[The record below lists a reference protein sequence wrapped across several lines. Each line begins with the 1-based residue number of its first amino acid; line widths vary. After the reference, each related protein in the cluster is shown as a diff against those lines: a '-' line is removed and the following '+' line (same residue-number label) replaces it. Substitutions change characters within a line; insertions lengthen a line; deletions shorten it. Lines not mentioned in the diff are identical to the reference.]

1 MSINSPEQ
9 LRPHDDHL
17 ASDDVATDESGPTP
31 ERPPRTHQISGRKR
45 LTNGSVAAAA
55 VLLLGLAAFS
65 IAAYLAFGRP
75 SEPAAQ
81 EISRIARVSDAV
93 AQPAPPVAEQGKPS
107 ILARIFGPEKTS
119 AEATPDSRA
128 LLVVRMAFR
137 LLLAAL
143 LAGLL
148 AFRRHRAIGILHRDP
163 YVVQTHILLA
173 VVASALMMIVA
184 DNAARAFGIFA
195 AASLVRFRTNI
206 RDPKEITVLLINL
219 AIGLATG
226 VGRWELAVI
235 LSVFVFATLWVLD
248 YYESRQVVRRMELKV
263 KTFNVSD
270 TDATLRKIFEKQ
282 NVSAEVHELDR
293 EDEKHPLGRI
303 VYYVS
308 VSPRVSTDRMSEEIF
323 SSDPHNVD
331 TVEWHQKKTSY
342 A

>member
-1 MSINSPEQ
+1 MSSPEQ
-9 LRPHDDHL
+9 RSFHDDHR
-17 ASDDVATDESGPTP
+17 ACDDVATDRKGRSNEP
-31 ERPPRTHQISGRKR
+31 PPRAHQIAGRKR
-45 LTNGSVAAAA
+45 LTNGAAAA
-55 VLLLGLAAFS
+55 AALALGIVAFLVS
-65 IAAYLAFGRP
+65 AYLSFGRP
-75 SEPAAQ
+75 SGQVAQ
-81 EISRIARVSDAV
+81 ETPAVAQGTDAV
-93 AQPAPPVAEQGKPS
+93 AQPTTPVAEQDAES
-107 ILARIFGPEKTS
+107 IIERIFGPERPL
-119 AEATPDSRA
+119 AQAVPDSRA
-128 LLVVRMAFR
+128 LQVVKMTLR

-148 AFRRHRAIGILHRDP
+148 AFRPHRHIGLLHRDP

-235 LSVFVFATLWVLD
+235 LSVFVFATLGVLE
-248 YYESRQVVRRMELKV
+248 YYESRQVFRRMELKV
-263 KTFNVSD
+263 KTSKVAD

-282 NVSAEVHELDR
+282 NISAEVHELDR

-303 VYYVS
+303 AYYVS

-331 TVEWHQKKTSY
+331 SVEWHQKKISDTGR
-342 A
+342 

>member
-1 MSINSPEQ
+1 MRSADQQRSN
-9 LRPHDDHL
+9 DDHL
-17 ASDDVATDESGPTP
+17 DGDDVRTGRRRPSSERSAGARQIAGP
-31 ERPPRTHQISGRKR
+31 QR
-45 LTNGSVAAAA
+45 LTKGGTAIAAIVAIGIAAIL
-55 VLLLGLAAFS
+55 V
-65 IAAYLAFGRP
+65 AAYLSPGRSSDQAP
-75 SEPAAQ
+75 QETPAVAQ
-81 EISRIARVSDAV
+81 AADAV
-93 AQPAPPVAEQGKPS
+93 AQQTPPVAEQDGES
-107 ILARIFGPEKTS
+107 IIERIFGPEQPS
-119 AEATPDSRA
+119 AQVVPDSRA
-128 LLVVRMAFR
+128 LRVVKMTLR

-148 AFRRHRAIGILHRDP
+148 AFRPHRHIGLLHPNP

-235 LSVFVFATLWVLD
+235 LSVFVFAMLWVLE
-248 YYESRQVVRRMELKV
+248 YYESSQVVRTMKLKV
-263 KTFNVSD
+263 TTFNVAG
-270 TDATLRKIFEKQ
+270 TDEKLRKIFEKQ
-282 NVSAEVHELDR
+282 NVNAEVHEIDR
-293 EDEKHPLGRI
+293 EDAKHPLGRI

-308 VSPRVSTDRMSEEIF
+308 VSPRISTDRMSEEIF

-342 A
+342 T